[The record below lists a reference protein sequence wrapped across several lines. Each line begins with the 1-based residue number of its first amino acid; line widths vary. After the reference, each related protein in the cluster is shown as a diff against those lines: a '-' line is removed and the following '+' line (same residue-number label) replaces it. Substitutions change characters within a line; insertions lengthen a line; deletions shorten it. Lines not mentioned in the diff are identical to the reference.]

1 MNAKHLPLYE
11 KKEQV
16 EAQLFA
22 TGNEVSR
29 KNLMIEE
36 IGDYIPGSAMIQ
48 NLNTMTNIYMNKE
61 GCDILKHS
69 KEELELLGPSYFEKF
84 FPPEEVAFLSKEL
97 FKFTIEQDYNKNY
110 SFFQR
115 VRPNDQTDYKWY
127 FTTSRLCKHPE
138 NGALPNLM
146 HIAIEVNSLNLASH
160 QISAICNDSSYILKH
175 YREFNLLSK
184 REKEIICLISQ
195 GISSYEIGE
204 RLFISI
210 HTVNNHRK
218 NIMHKLDIVSISQLI
233 RFAVAFGLVE

>member
-1 MNAKHLPLYE
+1 MNAKHLPLLE
-11 KKEQV
+11 KKEQIS
-16 EAQLFA
+16 AQIFA
-22 TGNEVSR
+22 TGTEVSK
-29 KNLMIEE
+29 KNFLIEE
-36 IGDYIPGSAMIQ
+36 IGDYIPGSVMIQ
-48 NLNTMTNIYMNKE
+48 NLNTMTNTYMNKE

-69 KEELELLGPSYFEKF
+69 KEELELLGPKYFEKF
-84 FPPEEVAFLSKEL
+84 FPEEEILFLSKEL
-97 FKFTIEQDYNKNY
+97 FKFTIEQDYNKVY

-115 VRPNDQTDYKWY
+115 VRPDDQSDYKWY
-127 FTTSRLCKHPE
+127 FTTSRLCKQAN
-138 NGALPNLM
+138 NGALPNIM

-195 GISSYEIGE
+195 GVSSYEISE

-233 RFAVAFGLVE
+233 RFAVSFGLVE